1 MIAALADPLS
11 PWLTPYDPALLA
23 LHNQL
28 HRRRRAWQGRCAGQ
42 DLRVSWAAEPHT
54 LNAPRDVLLL
64 LGRAPVRVRLPMAA
78 LEQAMA
84 PLALQFDAQSLPS
97 LPRSLLL
104 ELAVLDLIETLEPLL
119 GHPVQLLEATEGL
132 DQRPFAVHLA
142 LELSFGNGPAIH
154 AQLDLSEGAAVLV
167 AQLLTQHGEV
177 EPDPLPGLRQTLAVV
192 AGKQW
197 LSLGELR
204 SLRPG
209 DVLMLEPGTG
219 LLLDLDGRLQARCQ
233 HQGDALRLQ
242 EALKAPLLD
251 PENTMTD
258 VDAAAALDDLPLKL
272 VCQVGSL
279 ELTLAQLRELGAGS
293 LLQLNTPSVDSVDL
307 MVNGRRVGQGQLVK
321 IGDGLGVRLLSFAT
335 P

>member
-11 PWLTPYDPALLA
+11 PWLTQYDPALLA
-23 LHNQL
+23 LHNQV
-28 HRRRRAWQGRCAGQ
+28 HRRRRPWQGRCAGQ
-42 DLRVSWAAEPHT
+42 DLRVSWAAEPQV
-54 LNAPRDVLLL
+54 LVAPHEVLLA
-64 LGRAPVRVRLPMAA
+64 LGRAPARLCLSAAA
-78 LEQAMA
+78 LEQWVL
-84 PLALQFDAQSLPS
+84 PLALPFDVQQLPA

-119 GHPVQLLEATEGL
+119 GHPVQLLDAADG
-132 DQRPFAVHLA
+132 QAVFAMQVA
-142 LELSFGNGPAIH
+142 LELSFGSQPAMS
-154 AQLDLSEGAAVLV
+154 AQLELSEGAAVLV
-167 AQLLTQHGEV
+167 AQLLAQYAPIA
-177 EPDPLPGLRQTLAVV
+177 PDPLPALRQTLAVV
-192 AGKQW
+192 AGRQW

-209 DVLMLEPGTG
+209 DVLMLEQGPG

-233 HQGDALRLQ
+233 YQGEVLRLQ
-242 EALKAPLLD
+242 EALKAPFLE

-258 VDAAAALDDLPLKL
+258 VDAATALDDLPLKL

-293 LLQLNTPSVDSVDL
+293 LLQLNTPGVDSVDL

>member
-11 PWLTPYDPALLA
+11 PWLTHYDPALLA
-23 LHNQL
+23 LHNQV
-28 HRRRRAWQGRCAGQ
+28 HRRRRPWQGRCAGQ
-42 DLRVSWAAEPHT
+42 DLRVSWAAEPQV
-54 LNAPRDVLLL
+54 LVAPHEVLLA
-64 LGRAPVRVRLPMAA
+64 LGRAPARLRLSAAA
-78 LEQAMA
+78 LEQWVL
-84 PLALQFDAQSLPS
+84 PLALPFDVQQLPA
-97 LPRSLLL
+97 LQRSLLL

-119 GHPVQLLEATEGL
+119 GHPVQLLDAADG
-132 DQRPFAVHLA
+132 QAVFAMQVA
-142 LELSFGNGPAIH
+142 LELSFGSQPAMS
-154 AQLDLSEGAAVLV
+154 AQLELSEGAAVLV
-167 AQLLTQHGEV
+167 AQLLAQYAPIA
-177 EPDPLPGLRQTLAVV
+177 PDPLPALRQTLAVV
-192 AGKQW
+192 AGRQW

-209 DVLMLEPGTG
+209 DVLMLEQGPG

-233 HQGDALRLQ
+233 YQGEVLRLQ
-242 EALKAPLLD
+242 EALKAPFLE

-258 VDAAAALDDLPLKL
+258 VDAATALDDLPLKL

-293 LLQLNTPSVDSVDL
+293 LLQLNTPGVDSVDL

>member
-1 MIAALADPLS
+1 MIAALAVPLA
-11 PWLTPYDPALLA
+11 PWLTHYDPALLT

-42 DLRVSWAAEPHT
+42 DLRVSWAAATATVSSPCEVP
-54 LNAPRDVLLL
+54 LL
-64 LGRAPVRVRLPMAA
+64 LGRAPARLRLSAA
-78 LEQAMA
+78 AVEQALV
-84 PLALQFDAQSLPS
+84 PLALQFDVQLLPS
-97 LPRSLLL
+97 LPRALLL
-104 ELAVLDLIETLEPLL
+104 ELAVLDLIERLEPLL
-119 GHPVQLLEATEGL
+119 GHAVQLLAATDG
-132 DQRPFAVHLA
+132 QRDYAVRLS
-142 LELSFGNGPAIH
+142 LELTFGNQPAMSAH
-154 AQLDLSEGAAVLV
+154 LDLSEGAAVLI
-167 AQLLTQHGEV
+167 AQLLDQYV
-177 EPDPLPGLRQTLAVV
+177 QPEPDPLPNLRQTLALV
-192 AGKQW
+192 AGRQS
-197 LSLGELR
+197 LTLGELR

-209 DVLMLEPGTG
+209 DVLMLEPGSG

-233 HQGDALRLQ
+233 YHGEALRVQ
-242 EALKAPLLD
+242 EELTTPLLD
-251 PENTMTD
+251 MENTMTE

-293 LLQLNTPSVDSVDL
+293 LLQLNTPDVDSVDL

>member
-11 PWLTPYDPALLA
+11 PWLTQYDPALLS

-28 HRRRRAWQGRCAGQ
+28 HRRRHAWQGRCAGQ
-42 DLRVSWAAEPHT
+42 AVRVSWATEPQP

-64 LGRAPVRVRLPMAA
+64 LGRAPVRLRLSPAA
-78 LEQAMA
+78 LEQVLA
-84 PLALQFDAQSLPS
+84 PLALPFDAQTLPS

-119 GHPVQLLEATEGL
+119 GHPVQVLEATEGL
-132 DQRPFAVHLA
+132 EQRPFAVHLS
-142 LELSFGNGPAIH
+142 LSLSFGDESAMG

-167 AQLLTQHGEV
+167 AQLLEQHTTLD
-177 EPDPLPGLRQTLAVV
+177 PDPLPTLRQTVTV
-192 AGKQW
+192 IAGRQW

-209 DVLMLEPGTG
+209 DVLMLEQGPGP
-219 LLLDLDGRLQARCQ
+219 LLDLDGRLQARCQ
-233 HQGDALRLQ
+233 FQGEVLRVQ
-242 EALKAPLLD
+242 EELKAPLLD
-251 PENTMTD
+251 MENTMTD

-293 LLQLNTPSVDSVDL
+293 LLQLNTPGVDNVDL